1 MAQSWIKS
9 EYLIIPNVR
18 LIRCLLCSHC
28 NSYISI
34 ILLFLNLCILQPF
47 KMGLKLQDPTYYLV
61 WRDASSQTH
70 LSSLAQF
77 GFIWEISFS
86 DILMKEN

>member
-1 MAQSWIKS
+1 MD
-9 EYLIIPNVR
+9 
-18 LIRCLLCSHC
+18 
-28 NSYISI
+28 
-34 ILLFLNLCILQPF
+34 
-47 KMGLKLQDPTYYLV
+47 LKLQDPTYYLV

-86 DILMKEN
+86 YILMYACIALIYPLEPLFLFPTDFSLQYFCLHLSLYIF